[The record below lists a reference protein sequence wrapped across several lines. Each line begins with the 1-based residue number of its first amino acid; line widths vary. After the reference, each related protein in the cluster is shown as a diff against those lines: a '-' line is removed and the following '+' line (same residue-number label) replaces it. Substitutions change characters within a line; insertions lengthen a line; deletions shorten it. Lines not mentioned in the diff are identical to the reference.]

1 MSGRKDTL
9 NQDEIHQTLQA
20 YVQNNKLNTTTAHQI
35 ETHLQSFKQSMTADQ
50 LNALIQTF
58 TTLTSHY
65 KQAKKNT
72 PTTQPKNTQTNHTT
86 PPPTKKTQH
95 TQPQNNQTSHTS
107 PPTIQ
112 KSQSTEELNIQM
124 RSIQNQ
130 LNNLVTHQE
139 AWKNWIEHNTTTKET
154 NPTEPHS
161 PQTPTVFTT
170 THMQTL
176 SQIPKHPEGIIVL
189 MRWLQYL
196 VETCGHNGLP
206 EILDYYVDIEWIT
219 EDVRLDLMKYARGI
233 TEPDTKT
240 KQNTLTTKDH
250 IQTLLY
256 LQRLNGIDYDD
267 HFLERIDWQMEKLG
281 RDLEESYNRRTRK
294 QN

>member
-1 MSGRKDTL
+1 MSEQKEKLT
-9 NQDEIHQTLQA
+9 QEEIHQTLQD
-20 YVQNNKLNTTTAHQI
+20 YVKNNKLNTTTAQQI
-35 ETHLQSFKQSMTADQ
+35 ETHLQRCKQTLTADQ

-58 TTLTSHY
+58 TTLTQHY

-72 PTTQPKNTQTNHTT
+72 PTPQPKNTHTPQPAPAPSKT
-86 PPPTKKTQH
+86 PQH
-95 TQPQNNQTSHTS
+95 NQH
-107 PPTIQ
+107 
-112 KSQSTEELNIQM
+112 SQSNKELNVQM
-124 RSIQNQ
+124 QSIQNQ
-130 LNNLVTHQE
+130 LNNLVSHQE
-139 AWKNWIEHNTTTKET
+139 AWKNWIEHNTTPKET
-154 NPTEPHS
+154 TPSEPNT

-170 THMQTL
+170 PHMQAL
-176 SQIPKHPEGIIVL
+176 SEIPKHPEGIIVL

-294 QN
+294 HN